1 MTCESSEWL
10 IIKADK
16 PEDELF
22 ANDFINKRHLDV
34 ILSKYNFNLI
44 YNKWVEMFKNMFLE
58 HSRVWFQRPDQGCTN
73 QDSIWTRMLIF
84 EIVKVSPIFRICHQY
99 LLYLCYQFCRQ
110 PSTIFLLICLLIIT
124 WENFYV
130 TN

>member
-22 ANDFINKRHLDV
+22 ANDFINKEHLDV

-84 EIVKVSPIFRICHQY
+84 EMVKVSPMVQNLSPIFV
-99 LLYLCYQFCRQ
+99 LPFLSPTFNQF
-110 PSTIFLLICLLIIT
+110 FLSICLLIIT